1 MRELLVV
8 ILIGAAGYLAYDDYY
23 KQRPALQQAQAE
35 IQQLRQNP
43 VRLNVATPG
52 APRAWTPVAPTPLA
66 ATRIVCPLCH
76 GEKVVVYDPSG
87 SGNPLSRETQTCPVC
102 LGVGYRVLTIPPGQ
116 KICPD
121 CQGMGLVYLRASNG
135 PVTAR
140 NCARCGAT
148 GLVEAVK

>member
-1 MRELLVV
+1 MPLRAVLMFLAFVGLATFAVMEYMKVGSLTEELNALKAHPEPRAVV
-8 ILIGAAGYLAYDDYY
+8 AA
-23 KQRPALQQAQAE
+23 RPAATRIA
-35 IQQLRQNP
+35 
-43 VRLNVATPG
+43 ATP
-52 APRAWTPVAPTPLA
+52 PA

-87 SGNPLSRETQTCPVC
+87 RGNPLSRKTQTCPVC

-121 CQGMGLVYLRASNG
+121 CQGMGLVYLRAPNG
-135 PVTAR
+135 AVTAS

-148 GLVEAVK
+148 GLVVALK